1 MSIFLLT
8 VLTLIGC
15 NSMNSLNN
23 PPSPSLPLASPPANL
38 IVEPKDIDA
47 NLIPDAPYVQTP
59 PEVVLKMLEMAKV
72 NSTDRVYDLGSGDG
86 RIVLAA
92 AQKFGANAVGVEID
106 PELIRESDRSSQ
118 EAIAKN
124 PEIRERIKFIQ
135 QDLFK
140 VDVSEATVVTLYL
153 VPKANLRVRTEIL
166 PKLKSGTRIVSHEYD
181 LGDLEPQQVQQV
193 KVGDRDHKIYLWVV
207 N

>member
-23 PPSPSLPLASPPANL
+23 PPSSSLPLASPPANL